1 MNSTDF
7 GCVLIN
13 CKDVKHISL
22 KQFHDNLC
30 EPQIWLSTAAPSFVT
45 KTMLV
50 VFIIISGD

>member
-7 GCVLIN
+7 SCMLIN
-13 CKDVKHISL
+13 YKDVKHISL
-22 KQFHDNLC
+22 KQFHENLC